1 MMSRA
6 PRFAGGFTLM
16 ELLVA
21 MAIFA
26 IIGTL
31 ALSGYTELQRQS
43 EYAELRLARIRE
55 VQRAVQTLGQ
65 DLAQIE
71 PRPIREPLG
80 DARLPAVL
88 AGA

>member
-1 MMSRA
+1 MKSRV

-71 PRPIREPLG
+71 PRPVR
-80 DARLPAVL
+80 
-88 AGA
+88 